1 MLQDALRNAMR
12 KAAASVSV
20 VSTRHDGR
28 RMAMTATSFCS
39 VSLNPPSILLCV
51 NRAASMH
58 GALRDGARFCLNLLA
73 EDQQALSAAC
83 GGHVPPEDRFEVG
96 GWKEEAGGL
105 PYVSD
110 AQANLFC
117 TVERLV
123 DHGTHTIVIASV
135 NEVKAREHG
144 APLVYLDGRY
154 LEVGLARV

>member
-1 MLQDALRNAMR
+1 MIEDALRNAMR

-20 VSTRHDGR
+20 VSALHDGR

-39 VSLNPPSILLCV
+39 VSLAPPSILICV
-51 NRAASMH
+51 NRTASMH
-58 GALRDGARFCLNLLA
+58 GALHEGARFCLNLLA
-73 EDQQALSAAC
+73 ENQAALSAAC
-83 GGHVPPEDRFEVG
+83 GGHVPAEDRFEVG
-96 GWKEEAGGL
+96 GWKEGAGGL

-123 DHGTHTIVIASV
+123 DHGTHTIVIAAVS
-135 NEVKAREHG
+135 EVKARDTG

-154 LEVGLARV
+154 LTVN